1 MKMKKLMSAA
11 LAGVMALSMGAT
23 ALASSTTTVSDL
35 SEGAELELTSV
46 TKGATIQ
53 VLVPTSVTIGL
64 NPYEMNVKLDNGK
77 LVDDTAA
84 GAQVISP
91 VYKIE
96 NRSSLAID
104 VEVAVTGTL
113 NGEGMEFVAAKPA
126 TGDTKKSVYVQMPY
140 GPGTTTATAVSGTK
154 KITLTAAEVK
164 GEKQTMAAYDPAST
178 TATSNYLFTFTGNLN
193 AKSTTAWTAD
203 DTIGA
208 TIAFTF
214 SIKV

>member
-1 MKMKKLMSAA
+1 MMSGA
-11 LAGVMALSMGAT
+11 LAAAMALSLSAT
-23 ALASSTTTVSDL
+23 AFAAGTSVTDL

-46 TKGATIQ
+46 TKGAVIE
-53 VLVPTSVTIGL
+53 VIVPSSLSIGL
-64 NPYEMNVKLDNGK
+64 NPYEMNVKLEDGALK
-77 LVDDTAA
+77 DDTAK

-96 NRSSLAID
+96 NRSSLPID
-104 VEVAVTGTL
+104 VDVAVTGTL
-113 NGEGMEFVAAKPA
+113 NGDGMEFAAAKPT
-126 TGDTKKSVYVQMPY
+126 TGDTKKSVYVQMQY
-140 GPGTTTATAVSGTK
+140 GPGATNATTVTGTK
-154 KITLTAAEVK
+154 KLTLAATQVK
-164 GEKQTMAAYDPAST
+164 GDKQTMAAYDKDSST
-178 TATSNYLFTFTGNLN
+178 TTSNYLFTFSGNLN

>member
-1 MKMKKLMSAA
+1 MNFKKMMSGA
-11 LAGVMALSMGAT
+11 LAAVMALSLSAT
-23 ALASSTTTVSDL
+23 AFATSNKVTDL
-35 SEGAELELTSV
+35 TEGAQLDLTSV
-46 TKGATIQ
+46 TKGAVIE
-53 VLVPTSVTIGL
+53 VLVPSSAMIAL
-64 NPYEMNVKLDNGK
+64 NPYQMNVKLEDGK

-96 NRSSLAID
+96 NRSSLQID
-104 VEVAVTGTL
+104 VDVAVTGTL
-113 NGEGMEFVAAKPA
+113 NGEGMEFAAAKPA
-126 TGDTKKSVYVQMPY
+126 TGDTKKSVFVQMQY
-140 GPGTTTATAVSGTK
+140 GPGTTSATTVTGTK
-154 KITLTAAEVK
+154 KLTLAAEEVK
-164 GEKQTMAAYDPAST
+164 GEKQTMAAYDKDST
-178 TATSNYLFTFTGNLN
+178 TATSNYLFTFSGNLN